1 MNPKIVELEELSDRS
16 EKLRAAGKKIVATNG
31 CFDLLHVGHVRYLQA
46 ARALGDVLAVGLNG
60 DRSVRELK
68 GTGRPLR
75 TENDRAEILAAL
87 QCVDLVTVFPQ
98 IRATQFLAAVR
109 PAVYAKGADYTPETL
124 NEEERSILT
133 KTGAEI
139 RLIPF
144 EAGYS
149 TSRLIEEICKTR
161 SSIARE
167 FGVPNAF
174 LPPGRFRTRLE
185 PEAEDQLVKM
195 LRDAGVELVA
205 LAGFMR
211 VLHEPMLN
219 AFPRRVINI
228 HPSLLP
234 KFPGLEAWKQ
244 ALAAGE
250 KVTGCTVHYVDE
262 KIDHGRIVAQREAT
276 ILPNDTPESLHSRIQ
291 ILEHELYPA
300 VIAELCER
308 YREANL

>member
-1 MNPKIVELEELSDRS
+1 MKRLPIGILGSGKGSNARAILEGIRS
-16 EKLRAAGKKIVATNG
+16 GKLAADARLVVS
-31 CFDLLHVGHVRYLQA
+31 DLLDA
-46 ARALGDVLAVGLNG
+46 
-60 DRSVRELK
+60 
-68 GTGRPLR
+68 P
-75 TENDRAEILAAL
+75 IL
-87 QCVDLVTVFPQ
+87 D
-98 IRATQFLAAVR
+98 
-109 PAVYAKGADYTPETL
+109 
-124 NEEERSILT
+124 
-133 KTGAEI
+133 
-139 RLIPF
+139 
-144 EAGYS
+144 
-149 TSRLIEEICKTR
+149 
-161 SSIARE
+161 IARE

-195 LRDAGVELVA
+195 LRGAGVELVA

-262 KIDHGRIVAQREAT
+262 KIDHGRIVARLETT
-276 ILPNDTPESLHSRIQ
+276 ILPTDTSESLHSRIQ

-308 YREANL
+308 YREAKL